1 MKDEFY
7 GGAAFVRKDYFHPS
21 LLGKLPRGKLLC
33 KDIIVGVNGTAVFD
47 VNEER
52 LTHPFDFDSVIE
64 RMRSTGPG
72 KPLDLDVLRLSS
84 EPIPRRV
91 RVTKLLPK
99 YAASS
104 SDVIFT
110 PQFLQN
116 IRNELNERAGASL
129 STAELS
135 IDAEDAPSD
144 PFSIELTVAG
154 WSDLVEET
162 KSIIANVL
170 HSHIICHKQN
180 ELLRSND
187 SIELDLRLDPRH
199 KLGLSFDGLRSTLRR
214 STRGVWLNLQAGEQM
229 NAILGQAAAA
239 LGGVLLK
246 IGDRTVDT
254 IDDTTNAW
262 NSLVGGSVVV
272 TVCIHK
278 DADTRSINQSHLD
291 REPRRRGGG
300 AYRGPLRVPSAFASG
315 STLSGTSGSSKRKRK
330 LSKGDGG
337 DEKRKKTAPSGAD
350 SSGGSSRKASVS
362 NNISL
367 TVNEYQ
373 RFRAKMSRIFDIEF
387 RTHGFQRSAVIK
399 STWSLH
405 KSLIGDTCGDDCS
418 CLSRL
423 REICA
428 DVVKDHLERK
438 QQEEG
443 AQWTNP
449 LKLRIDAFPIGFIS
463 RFVPKFMSLVQKEMP
478 QTNSTEMLNVL
489 EQMWSRHKKSYKKAT
504 CSSSCACQDDWER
517 IFKPKVAPT
526 LLAPPLRR
534 QASKED
540 SSVASSRNAHGV
552 VGRLRSPSPL
562 AEPVIIS
569 KQVTYPSG
577 ATTTVLANDTKPPSA
592 QSVAAA
598 GKRDWSMSGEQL
610 RRSSKAP
617 GWAGA
622 AATKGFGFASKRGT
636 PLENSADDS
645 KKTSIDPDATTKKKS
660 HAKTGSLLLRPDRKR
675 KTGRKV
681 SFFRGGH
688 EEREYVIGSSVTGRI
703 AEDSSN
709 PSGNNM
715 NAAKGELASDD
726 ETGDA
731 MSGSP
736 TKGAT
741 LDMDVPINVRR
752 SKKLLEAIW
761 NGDYRDVLRLL
772 KEGAPVSMRDK
783 NNLAPIDQ
791 VKKKMVELESQLREA
806 GGDDKPILKDSLAD
820 FKRKSILLKI
830 YIHVEHNISLLWALD
845 DWQNIQIAV
854 DSINGLTLSPEGRRH
869 PSSPDVFCVMV
880 LENR

>member
-1 MKDEFY
+1 MK
-7 GGAAFVRKDYFHPS
+7 
-21 LLGKLPRGKLLC
+21 
-33 KDIIVGVNGTAVFD
+33 VNGTAVFD
-47 VNEER
+47 VNEEIP
-52 LTHPFDFDSVIE
+52 TYPHDWVVE

-72 KPLDLDVLRLSS
+72 EPLDLDVVRLSS

-99 YAASS
+99 YVASS

-110 PQFLQN
+110 PQLLQN
-116 IRNELNERAGASL
+116 IRDELNERAGASNSSPSL
-129 STAELS
+129 STSELS
-135 IDAEDAPSD
+135 IDAEDVPSD
-144 PFSIELTVAG
+144 PFSIELKVEG

-162 KSIIANVL
+162 KSIIADVL
-170 HSHIICHKQN
+170 HSQVIYHKQS

-187 SIELDLRLDPRH
+187 SIELDLRLDPRR

-214 STRGVWLNLQAGEQM
+214 STRGVWFKLQAGEQM
-229 NAILGQAAAA
+229 NAVLGQAAAA
-239 LGGVLLK
+239 LGAVLLK

-254 IDDTTNAW
+254 IDDATNAW
-262 NSLVGGSVVV
+262 ASLVGGSVVV

-300 AYRGPLRVPSAFASG
+300 AYRGSLRIPSASTSG
-315 STLSGTSGSSKRKRK
+315 SNLSGTSSSKRKRK
-330 LSKGDGG
+330 LHVSKGDDS
-337 DEKRKKTAPSGAD
+337 DEKRKKTATSGA
-350 SSGGSSRKASVS
+350 SREASVS
-362 NNISL
+362 NNISQ
-367 TVNEYQ
+367 TANEYQ

-463 RFVPKFMSLVQKEMP
+463 RFVPKFMPLVQKEMP

-489 EQMWSRHKKSYKKAT
+489 EQMWSRHKKAT

-540 SSVASSRNAHGV
+540 SSVASLRNVHGV
-552 VGRLRSPSPL
+552 VGRSRSPSPL
-562 AEPVIIS
+562 AEPDIIS
-569 KQVTYPSG
+569 KQVAHPSG
-577 ATTTVLANDTKPPSA
+577 ATTTVVAKDTKPPSA
-592 QSVAAA
+592 HSVVAA
-598 GKRDWSMSGEQL
+598 GKRDWSMSGERL
-610 RRSSKAP
+610 RRSSKPP
-617 GWAGA
+617 GWAGVV
-622 AATKGFGFASKRGT
+622 ATKTLGFSSKRST
-636 PLENSADDS
+636 PLENSSDDGS
-645 KKTSIDPDATTKKKS
+645 KKLSIDPDAAAASSSSSFNATTKKKS
-660 HAKTGSLLLRPDRKR
+660 HARTGSLLLRPDRKR
-675 KTGRKV
+675 KTGRRV

-703 AEDSSN
+703 VEDSSN

-715 NAAKGELASDD
+715 NATKDELASDD

-752 SKKLLEAIW
+752 SKKLLDAIW

-783 NNLAPIDQ
+783 NNLAPIDH
-791 VKKKMVELESQLREA
+791 VKKKMVELESQLKEA

-830 YIHVEHNISLLWALD
+830 YIHVEHNISLLWAID